1 MGRLVSMGVMRD
13 GDIRRALMASLTQ
26 EHIGELSVRVWPE
39 MSVGLG
45 ASRVDVGLING
56 AVAGYEIKSEHDN
69 LGRLPSQVVHYSRCL
84 DFATVVVGRRHV
96 RAVRNIVPFWWG
108 ITVAK
113 PVDGEIQFVRQRR
126 ARPNPSIDPFYIA
139 QLLWRDEALAVLRS
153 REAHHGLAKATRW
166 QMWDAL
172 ATLPL
177 EQLRADV
184 RKALTVRPPSSYA

>member
-1 MGRLVSMGVMRD
+1 MGAMRD
-13 GDIRRALMASLTQ
+13 ADIRHALMASLAKQ
-26 EHIGELSVRVWPE
+26 HVGEPNVRLWPE

-56 AVAGYEIKSEHDN
+56 AIAGFEIKSEHDN

-84 DFATVVVGRRHV
+84 DFATVVVGGRHI
-96 RAVRNIVPFWWG
+96 RAVRGLVPGWWG

-113 PVDGEIQFVRQRR
+113 RVDDEIKLVCRRR
-126 ARPNPSIDPFYIA
+126 ARPNPSVDPFYIA
-139 QLLWRDEALAVLRS
+139 QLLWRDEAFAVLRA
-153 REAHHGLAKATRW
+153 RDAHRGLARATRW

-177 EQLRADV
+177 DQLREEV
-184 RKALTVRPPSSYA
+184 RKALTVRPPTPGA